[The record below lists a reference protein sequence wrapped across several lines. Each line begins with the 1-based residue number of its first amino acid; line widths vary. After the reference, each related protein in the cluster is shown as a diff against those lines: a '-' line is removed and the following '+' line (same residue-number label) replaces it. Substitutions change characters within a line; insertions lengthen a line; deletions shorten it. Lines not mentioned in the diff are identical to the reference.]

1 MSSSSSSSSSVATW
15 SSAAYFNEDRLRKY
29 LMGSFRLAV
38 IVYVALYHLSPLT
51 NINITT
57 FGSANAA
64 VRSDPENFVSAYAQ
78 SWRWLGHVY
87 IGSIGALVNVQLC
100 PLPVNLCLLA
110 VAGAFIARDVCI
122 YADPAM
128 CVYAIKTFGGDY
140 LAGKLDTLE
149 WKLVL
154 FFVVV
159 ACPLLIA
166 YVSSSGNEYVAT
178 YGPITV
184 YLLLIQVICECG
196 DNYLESWKFFRYR
209 YSYEVFNVLLF
220 FSGTLKPYEQHI
232 VLYDMVICLFYRI
245 SNTVIILIACADNGE
260 LLRLMKKY
268 LFLFAGWWLGVN
280 VVCVENPITAVSVM
294 KCSVN
299 KGFFLE
305 RHIALPAW
313 DPILSLESVD
323 GVLWRRLK
331 DRFNKLLAVL
341 PSVTELQVRVL
352 VYTDSFFLIS
362 CTTGDNDTTV
372 PGSGCCG

>member
-220 FSGTLKPYEQHI
+220 FSGTLFSTI
-232 VLYDMVICLFYRI
+232 WSSAC
-245 SNTVIILIACADNGE
+245 SIAS
-260 LLRLMKKY
+260 R
-268 LFLFAGWWLGVN
+268 
-280 VVCVENPITAVSVM
+280 T
-294 KCSVN
+294 
-299 KGFFLE
+299 
-305 RHIALPAW
+305 R
-313 DPILSLESVD
+313 
-323 GVLWRRLK
+323 
-331 DRFNKLLAVL
+331 
-341 PSVTELQVRVL
+341 
-352 VYTDSFFLIS
+352 
-362 CTTGDNDTTV
+362 
-372 PGSGCCG
+372 